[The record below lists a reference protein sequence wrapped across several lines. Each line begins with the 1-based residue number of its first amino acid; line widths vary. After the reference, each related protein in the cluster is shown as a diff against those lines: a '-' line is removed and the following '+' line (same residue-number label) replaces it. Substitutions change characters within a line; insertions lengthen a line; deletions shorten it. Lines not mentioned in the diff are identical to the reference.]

1 MAGLPNS
8 SKALQQWQHLFEEK
22 GVSRTEQARQ
32 HLQQMLRLGLPT
44 RKHEDWKYT
53 PLEGLTHSQFIQQ
66 CATISAAQ
74 RDALALQI
82 DAVRLVFVD
91 GRFMPEL
98 SDSTQ
103 NSGFDV
109 SVRDERQTLAA
120 PVHPEVFLHLTESL
134 AQCVTYIQVRRN
146 QRPTRPL
153 LLMHI
158 TQGVDSDELN
168 TAHYRHHLALAEG
181 AEATVIEHYVSLT
194 AAKHFTGARLTMNVA
209 DNAQLRHIKLAFEN
223 ASSYHFAHN
232 DLLLATDASAFS
244 HSFLLGAAVLRHH
257 SSSQL
262 NGENAT
268 LRLNSLAMPVKNE
281 VCDTRTWLEHNKGY
295 CNSRQLHKT
304 IVSDK
309 GRAVFNGLINVA
321 QHAIKTDG
329 QMTNNNLLLGKLA
342 EVDTKPQLEIYADDV
357 KCSHGATIGR
367 IDDEQMFYLQSRGIR
382 QQEARHMI
390 LYAFAAELTEAIHD
404 SALKQQVLARIG
416 QRLPGAGMTFPVE
429 KVRADFPILQREVN
443 GLPLAYLDS
452 AASAQKPNQVIDAES
467 AFYRHGYAA
476 VHRGIHT
483 LSAQATE
490 SMENVR
496 KQASRFINAR
506 SAEELVFVRGT
517 TEGINLVANSW
528 GTENI
533 RAGDNIIIS
542 EMEHH
547 ANIVPWQML
556 CERKGAELRVI
567 PLHPDGT
574 LRLETLAALFDDRT
588 RLLAITH
595 VSNVLGTENP
605 LPDMI
610 ALARQHGAKVLV
622 DGAQAV
628 MHHAVDVQ
636 ALDCD
641 FYVFSGHKLYGPT
654 GIGILYVKEALLQE
668 MPPWEGGGS
677 MISTVSLTQG
687 TTWAKAPWRFEAGTP
702 NTGGI
707 IGLGAAIDYVT
718 SLGLDKIGDYEQ
730 MLMRYALEQLA
741 QVPDITLYGPA
752 QRLGVITFNLGKHH
766 AYDVGSFLD
775 NYGIAVRTGHHC
787 AMPLMAWYGVPAMCR
802 ASLAMYN
809 THEEVDRL
817 VAGLTRIHRLLG

>member
-1 MAGLPNS
+1 
-8 SKALQQWQHLFEEK
+8 
-22 GVSRTEQARQ
+22 
-32 HLQQMLRLGLPT
+32 
-44 RKHEDWKYT
+44 
-53 PLEGLTHSQFIQQ
+53 
-66 CATISAAQ
+66 
-74 RDALALQI
+74 
-82 DAVRLVFVD
+82 
-91 GRFMPEL
+91 
-98 SDSTQ
+98 
-103 NSGFDV
+103 
-109 SVRDERQTLAA
+109 
-120 PVHPEVFLHLTESL
+120 
-134 AQCVTYIQVRRN
+134 
-146 QRPTRPL
+146 
-153 LLMHI
+153 
-158 TQGVDSDELN
+158 
-168 TAHYRHHLALAEG
+168 
-181 AEATVIEHYVSLT
+181 
-194 AAKHFTGARLTMNVA
+194 
-209 DNAQLRHIKLAFEN
+209 
-223 ASSYHFAHN
+223 
-232 DLLLATDASAFS
+232 
-244 HSFLLGAAVLRHH
+244 
-257 SSSQL
+257 
-262 NGENAT
+262 
-268 LRLNSLAMPVKNE
+268 
-281 VCDTRTWLEHNKGY
+281 
-295 CNSRQLHKT
+295 
-304 IVSDK
+304 
-309 GRAVFNGLINVA
+309 
-321 QHAIKTDG
+321 
-329 QMTNNNLLLGKLA
+329 
-342 EVDTKPQLEIYADDV
+342 
-357 KCSHGATIGR
+357 
-367 IDDEQMFYLQSRGIR
+367 
-382 QQEARHMI
+382 
-390 LYAFAAELTEAIHD
+390 
-404 SALKQQVLARIG
+404 
-416 QRLPGAGMTFPVE
+416 MTFPVE

-567 PLHPDGT
+567 PLYPDGT
-574 LRLETLAALFDDRT
+574 LQLETLAALFDDRT

-752 QRLGVITFNLGKHH
+752 QRLGVIAFNLGKHH

-809 THEEVDRL
+809 IHEEVDRL

>member
-1 MAGLPNS
+1 
-8 SKALQQWQHLFEEK
+8 
-22 GVSRTEQARQ
+22 
-32 HLQQMLRLGLPT
+32 
-44 RKHEDWKYT
+44 
-53 PLEGLTHSQFIQQ
+53 
-66 CATISAAQ
+66 
-74 RDALALQI
+74 
-82 DAVRLVFVD
+82 
-91 GRFMPEL
+91 
-98 SDSTQ
+98 
-103 NSGFDV
+103 
-109 SVRDERQTLAA
+109 
-120 PVHPEVFLHLTESL
+120 
-134 AQCVTYIQVRRN
+134 
-146 QRPTRPL
+146 
-153 LLMHI
+153 
-158 TQGVDSDELN
+158 
-168 TAHYRHHLALAEG
+168 
-181 AEATVIEHYVSLT
+181 
-194 AAKHFTGARLTMNVA
+194 
-209 DNAQLRHIKLAFEN
+209 
-223 ASSYHFAHN
+223 
-232 DLLLATDASAFS
+232 
-244 HSFLLGAAVLRHH
+244 
-257 SSSQL
+257 
-262 NGENAT
+262 
-268 LRLNSLAMPVKNE
+268 
-281 VCDTRTWLEHNKGY
+281 
-295 CNSRQLHKT
+295 
-304 IVSDK
+304 
-309 GRAVFNGLINVA
+309 
-321 QHAIKTDG
+321 
-329 QMTNNNLLLGKLA
+329 
-342 EVDTKPQLEIYADDV
+342 
-357 KCSHGATIGR
+357 
-367 IDDEQMFYLQSRGIR
+367 
-382 QQEARHMI
+382 
-390 LYAFAAELTEAIHD
+390 
-404 SALKQQVLARIG
+404 
-416 QRLPGAGMTFPVE
+416 MTFPVE

-567 PLHPDGT
+567 PLYPDGT
-574 LRLETLAALFDDRT
+574 LRLDTLAALFDDRT

-752 QRLGVITFNLGKHH
+752 QRLGVIAFNLGKHH

-809 THEEVDRL
+809 IHEEVDRL

>member
-1 MAGLPNS
+1 
-8 SKALQQWQHLFEEK
+8 
-22 GVSRTEQARQ
+22 
-32 HLQQMLRLGLPT
+32 
-44 RKHEDWKYT
+44 
-53 PLEGLTHSQFIQQ
+53 
-66 CATISAAQ
+66 
-74 RDALALQI
+74 
-82 DAVRLVFVD
+82 
-91 GRFMPEL
+91 
-98 SDSTQ
+98 
-103 NSGFDV
+103 
-109 SVRDERQTLAA
+109 
-120 PVHPEVFLHLTESL
+120 
-134 AQCVTYIQVRRN
+134 
-146 QRPTRPL
+146 
-153 LLMHI
+153 
-158 TQGVDSDELN
+158 
-168 TAHYRHHLALAEG
+168 
-181 AEATVIEHYVSLT
+181 
-194 AAKHFTGARLTMNVA
+194 
-209 DNAQLRHIKLAFEN
+209 
-223 ASSYHFAHN
+223 
-232 DLLLATDASAFS
+232 
-244 HSFLLGAAVLRHH
+244 
-257 SSSQL
+257 
-262 NGENAT
+262 
-268 LRLNSLAMPVKNE
+268 
-281 VCDTRTWLEHNKGY
+281 
-295 CNSRQLHKT
+295 
-304 IVSDK
+304 
-309 GRAVFNGLINVA
+309 
-321 QHAIKTDG
+321 
-329 QMTNNNLLLGKLA
+329 
-342 EVDTKPQLEIYADDV
+342 
-357 KCSHGATIGR
+357 
-367 IDDEQMFYLQSRGIR
+367 
-382 QQEARHMI
+382 
-390 LYAFAAELTEAIHD
+390 
-404 SALKQQVLARIG
+404 
-416 QRLPGAGMTFPVE
+416 MTFPVE

-567 PLHPDGT
+567 PLYPDGT

-628 MHHAVDVQ
+628 MHHAVNVQ

-752 QRLGVITFNLGKHH
+752 QRLGVIAFNLGKHH

>member
-1 MAGLPNS
+1 
-8 SKALQQWQHLFEEK
+8 
-22 GVSRTEQARQ
+22 
-32 HLQQMLRLGLPT
+32 
-44 RKHEDWKYT
+44 
-53 PLEGLTHSQFIQQ
+53 
-66 CATISAAQ
+66 
-74 RDALALQI
+74 
-82 DAVRLVFVD
+82 
-91 GRFMPEL
+91 
-98 SDSTQ
+98 
-103 NSGFDV
+103 
-109 SVRDERQTLAA
+109 
-120 PVHPEVFLHLTESL
+120 
-134 AQCVTYIQVRRN
+134 
-146 QRPTRPL
+146 
-153 LLMHI
+153 
-158 TQGVDSDELN
+158 
-168 TAHYRHHLALAEG
+168 
-181 AEATVIEHYVSLT
+181 
-194 AAKHFTGARLTMNVA
+194 
-209 DNAQLRHIKLAFEN
+209 
-223 ASSYHFAHN
+223 
-232 DLLLATDASAFS
+232 
-244 HSFLLGAAVLRHH
+244 
-257 SSSQL
+257 
-262 NGENAT
+262 
-268 LRLNSLAMPVKNE
+268 
-281 VCDTRTWLEHNKGY
+281 
-295 CNSRQLHKT
+295 
-304 IVSDK
+304 
-309 GRAVFNGLINVA
+309 
-321 QHAIKTDG
+321 
-329 QMTNNNLLLGKLA
+329 
-342 EVDTKPQLEIYADDV
+342 
-357 KCSHGATIGR
+357 
-367 IDDEQMFYLQSRGIR
+367 
-382 QQEARHMI
+382 
-390 LYAFAAELTEAIHD
+390 
-404 SALKQQVLARIG
+404 
-416 QRLPGAGMTFPVE
+416 MTFPVE

-567 PLHPDGT
+567 TLHPDGT

-628 MHHAVDVQ
+628 MHHVVDVQ

-752 QRLGVITFNLGKHH
+752 QRLGVIAFNLGKHH

>member
-1 MAGLPNS
+1 
-8 SKALQQWQHLFEEK
+8 
-22 GVSRTEQARQ
+22 
-32 HLQQMLRLGLPT
+32 
-44 RKHEDWKYT
+44 
-53 PLEGLTHSQFIQQ
+53 
-66 CATISAAQ
+66 
-74 RDALALQI
+74 
-82 DAVRLVFVD
+82 
-91 GRFMPEL
+91 
-98 SDSTQ
+98 
-103 NSGFDV
+103 
-109 SVRDERQTLAA
+109 
-120 PVHPEVFLHLTESL
+120 
-134 AQCVTYIQVRRN
+134 
-146 QRPTRPL
+146 
-153 LLMHI
+153 
-158 TQGVDSDELN
+158 
-168 TAHYRHHLALAEG
+168 
-181 AEATVIEHYVSLT
+181 
-194 AAKHFTGARLTMNVA
+194 
-209 DNAQLRHIKLAFEN
+209 
-223 ASSYHFAHN
+223 
-232 DLLLATDASAFS
+232 
-244 HSFLLGAAVLRHH
+244 
-257 SSSQL
+257 
-262 NGENAT
+262 
-268 LRLNSLAMPVKNE
+268 
-281 VCDTRTWLEHNKGY
+281 
-295 CNSRQLHKT
+295 
-304 IVSDK
+304 
-309 GRAVFNGLINVA
+309 
-321 QHAIKTDG
+321 
-329 QMTNNNLLLGKLA
+329 
-342 EVDTKPQLEIYADDV
+342 
-357 KCSHGATIGR
+357 
-367 IDDEQMFYLQSRGIR
+367 
-382 QQEARHMI
+382 
-390 LYAFAAELTEAIHD
+390 
-404 SALKQQVLARIG
+404 
-416 QRLPGAGMTFPVE
+416 MTFPVE

-636 ALDCD
+636 TLDCD

-707 IGLGAAIDYVT
+707 IGLGAAIGYVT

-730 MLMRYALEQLA
+730 MLMRYALGQLA

-752 QRLGVITFNLGKHH
+752 QRLGVIAFNLGKHH

>member
-1 MAGLPNS
+1 
-8 SKALQQWQHLFEEK
+8 
-22 GVSRTEQARQ
+22 
-32 HLQQMLRLGLPT
+32 
-44 RKHEDWKYT
+44 
-53 PLEGLTHSQFIQQ
+53 
-66 CATISAAQ
+66 
-74 RDALALQI
+74 
-82 DAVRLVFVD
+82 
-91 GRFMPEL
+91 
-98 SDSTQ
+98 
-103 NSGFDV
+103 
-109 SVRDERQTLAA
+109 
-120 PVHPEVFLHLTESL
+120 
-134 AQCVTYIQVRRN
+134 
-146 QRPTRPL
+146 
-153 LLMHI
+153 
-158 TQGVDSDELN
+158 
-168 TAHYRHHLALAEG
+168 
-181 AEATVIEHYVSLT
+181 
-194 AAKHFTGARLTMNVA
+194 
-209 DNAQLRHIKLAFEN
+209 
-223 ASSYHFAHN
+223 
-232 DLLLATDASAFS
+232 
-244 HSFLLGAAVLRHH
+244 
-257 SSSQL
+257 
-262 NGENAT
+262 
-268 LRLNSLAMPVKNE
+268 
-281 VCDTRTWLEHNKGY
+281 
-295 CNSRQLHKT
+295 
-304 IVSDK
+304 
-309 GRAVFNGLINVA
+309 
-321 QHAIKTDG
+321 
-329 QMTNNNLLLGKLA
+329 
-342 EVDTKPQLEIYADDV
+342 
-357 KCSHGATIGR
+357 
-367 IDDEQMFYLQSRGIR
+367 
-382 QQEARHMI
+382 
-390 LYAFAAELTEAIHD
+390 
-404 SALKQQVLARIG
+404 
-416 QRLPGAGMTFPVE
+416 MTFPVE

-476 VHRGIHT
+476 VHRGVHT

-567 PLHPDGT
+567 PLYPDGT

-752 QRLGVITFNLGKHH
+752 QRLGVIAFNLGKHH